1 MSFPLPA
8 PEKPKELFSYKAV
21 HETALK
27 PGLTFWIGPA
37 GETFFWA
44 DLVRVRYHPRADDA
58 DGSLSSAPEECITL
72 LFQQTEVRIR
82 GHQIKPIFFD
92 CQRHLADYVRV
103 SSREAI
109 MSGSGLIVTAVEI
122 TEVKKAR

>member
-1 MSFPLPA
+1 MSLPLPV

-21 HETALK
+21 HESALK
-27 PGLTFWIGPA
+27 PGIMFFNGPLV
-37 GETFFWA
+37 EMFFWV

-58 DGSLSSAPEECITL
+58 EGTVSSAPEECIV
-72 LFQQTEVRIR
+72 FHQFEIRIR
-82 GHQIKPIFFD
+82 GHQIKPIFLD

-109 MSGSGLIVTAVEI
+109 MNGSGLIVTAVEI
-122 TEVKKAR
+122 RELSKKR